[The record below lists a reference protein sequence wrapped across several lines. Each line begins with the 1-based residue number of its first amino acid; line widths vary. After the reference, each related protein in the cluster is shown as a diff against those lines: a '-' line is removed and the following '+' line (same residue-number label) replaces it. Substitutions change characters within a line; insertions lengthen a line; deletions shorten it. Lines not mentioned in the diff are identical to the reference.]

1 MNMLQRIAAI
11 FTEPKAEDMIMHFV
25 ASKLRT
31 SDAHLLVTDEAM
43 QTVYARLASTLA
55 CAYNGELL
63 PVESDME
70 NIVGREVIMCHST
83 FNLPLVKQVALRATH
98 VILVVEYFD
107 ASAQYVE
114 SMSAIEAECGCK
126 IDLAFMEEGDGPVS
140 PYSPT
145 ESHYLG
151 HKIRRMV
158 RKLQ

>member
-25 ASKLRT
+25 AAKLQT
-31 SDAHLLVTDEAM
+31 STAHLLVTDEAM

-70 NIVGREVIMCHST
+70 SIVGHEVIMVHST
-83 FNLPLVKQVALRATH
+83 LNLPLLKAVALRASH
-98 VILVVEYFD
+98 VILVVEYLD
-107 ASAQYVE
+107 TSVEYVE
-114 SMSAIEAECGCK
+114 SMAAIAAECGSV
-126 IDLAFMEEGDGPVS
+126 IDFAYMEEGEGPAS

-158 RKLQ
+158 KRLQ